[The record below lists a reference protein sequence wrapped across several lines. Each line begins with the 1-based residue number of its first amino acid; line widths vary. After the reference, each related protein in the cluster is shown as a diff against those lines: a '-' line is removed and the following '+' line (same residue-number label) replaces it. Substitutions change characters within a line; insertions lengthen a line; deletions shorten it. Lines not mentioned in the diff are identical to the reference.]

1 MLKDFF
7 DGGEMMQAGMEIG
20 GGFTMVEPEDIAEVV
35 TWLLSNESS
44 KVWGANI
51 PVGASPP

>member
-1 MLKDFF
+1 MLAQFF
-7 DGGEMMQAGMEIG
+7 DGADHLSGQADL
-20 GGFTMVEPEDIAEVV
+20 GGFTLVQPEDIADVV
-35 TWLLSNESS
+35 TWLLSEESS

>member
-1 MLKDFF
+1 
-7 DGGEMMQAGMEIG
+7 MQAGMEIG